1 MGRAQVEPDA
11 LGDTMRT
18 WPGDSTN
25 ISTVIHQSS
34 DVTHKSGD
42 KEAAPYVFSAGQEKQ
57 QHRSKPMAARVLE
70 GKQRTSYRSEKQ
82 SDGSIITIPCFV
94 YTVIAR
100 RAKPVRRTLPS
111 NRCVQHNGSK
121 NPQVDA
127 LYTLDGSI
135 IPDLYSDEYEFD
147 SNEYQRLHAL

>member
-1 MGRAQVEPDA
+1 MYP
-11 LGDTMRT
+11 
-18 WPGDSTN
+18 
-25 ISTVIHQSS
+25 
-34 DVTHKSGD
+34 
-42 KEAAPYVFSAGQEKQ
+42 
-57 QHRSKPMAARVLE
+57 
-70 GKQRTSYRSEKQ
+70 
-82 SDGSIITIPCFV
+82 
-94 YTVIAR
+94 VIAR

-147 SNEYQRLHAL
+147 SNEYQRLHALYRFNFDAAASPLNHKCKEYASKDRSFLTFSAKDLRNKSIWMFPPIESANDLIQNSNQSVPYRLISFL